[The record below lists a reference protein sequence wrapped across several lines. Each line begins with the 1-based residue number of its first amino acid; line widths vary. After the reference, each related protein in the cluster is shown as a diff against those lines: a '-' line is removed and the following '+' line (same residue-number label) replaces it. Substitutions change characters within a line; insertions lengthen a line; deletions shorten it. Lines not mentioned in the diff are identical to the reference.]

1 MLFQKGERDSLINA
15 DQTQALAVLGRW
27 NERALLKVT
36 ERAFELESALAQNR
50 DATLLFEEFWLL
62 SLEDIEKNK

>member
-1 MLFQKGERDSLINA
+1 MLFQKGERESLINA
-15 DQTQALAVLGRW
+15 DQSKALEILGGW

-36 ERAFELESALAQNR
+36 QRAFELDTSLSQNR
-50 DATLLFEEFWLL
+50 DANLLFEEFWLL